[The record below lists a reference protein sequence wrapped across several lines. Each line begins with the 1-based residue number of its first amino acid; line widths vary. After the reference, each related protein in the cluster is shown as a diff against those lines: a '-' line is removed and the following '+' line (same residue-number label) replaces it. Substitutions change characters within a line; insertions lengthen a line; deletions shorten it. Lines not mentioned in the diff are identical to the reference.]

1 MLGLYIGTG
10 IVLVVFLLLY
20 IKVSI
25 NVEFFTSPGNTML
38 TIKVSSIFNQLQKRY
53 PLRDF
58 NTIYTYIS
66 EAWKKRKEKKEDPP
80 KSESK
85 GKLSSRTYYSLV
97 TFAMK
102 RMVVERLDWKSYI
115 GLDDAMFTALSSG
128 GLWAVKGIITGVL
141 SSKTRLQDI
150 NLQVEP
156 DFNSDKL
163 VSHIY
168 CILKM
173 RIVHIILIAFYFLV
187 LTVRGYING
196 YRPGKADP
204 SH

>member
-1 MLGLYIGTG
+1 MLGLYICTG
-10 IVLVVFLLLY
+10 IVLVAFLLLY

-38 TIKVSSIFNQLQKRY
+38 TIKVSSIFNQLQRRY

-58 NTIYTYIS
+58 NTIYTYIT

-80 KSESK
+80 KNESK

-163 VSHIY
+163 VSHLY